1 VRLGEKRGV
10 GRKAVVVHCV
20 PEDHEILTERGF
32 MDLDAYESAVARDG
46 ADALRVAGYDPAT
59 QQMRFETPRRL
70 VKNERAEQT
79 LVEFSAV
86 GEMLDT
92 WSGDNG
98 RQTPIDASSNH
109 MSLLVTPGHD
119 MFVQTDAQAAH
130 RKVAASDL
138 LNVQAA
144 RHLAVAAG
152 GVGGEIAAGE
162 YVQALALQSA
172 TQEAAF
178 LELYGFWLGDD
189 GSLLYRDQ
197 QHVAICFT
205 QHKRAD
211 FEFLLDAIA
220 RTGLADGD
228 WDHCATGDDRTLV
241 RITNARWVEYFV
253 TQYAHKYV
261 DDSQDVETVID
272 ERSKPALASV
282 GVDCG
287 RPMPYDAVSWAGGS
301 YHGAE
306 CVNAAKWFWHWV
318 WTLDKER
325 LRHIVRGLWRADGS
339 WSDKQN
345 QIVTASARFRDEA
358 RTRAAH
364 GRLLCSLCASLWRH
378 CQAGR
383 RGLCCLPTS
392 RADDEAAVQADDVA
406 CARRDARA
414 LRTLVARGAS
424 RCRRASS

>member
-1 VRLGEKRGV
+1 
-10 GRKAVVVHCV
+10 
-20 PEDHEILTERGF
+20 
-32 MDLDAYESAVARDG
+32 
-46 ADALRVAGYDPAT
+46 
-59 QQMRFETPRRL
+59 
-70 VKNERAEQT
+70 
-79 LVEFSAV
+79 
-86 GEMLDT
+86 MLDT
-92 WSGDNG
+92 WSVDNG
-98 RQTPIDASSNH
+98 RQTDASSNH
-109 MSLLVTPGHD
+109 VSLLVTPGHD

-138 LNVQAA
+138 LNVQTA

-152 GVGGEIAAGE
+152 GVGGEIAARE

-172 TQEAAF
+172 AQEAAF

-253 TQYAHKYV
+253 TQYAHKYG
-261 DDSQDVETVID
+261 DDSQELASAVTD

-282 GVDCG
+282 GVDSTG
-287 RPMPYDAVSWAGGS
+287 RLYDKVSWAGGS
-301 YHGAE
+301 YLAPE
-306 CVNAAKWFWHWV
+306 KSAKWFWHWV

-325 LRHIVRGLWRADGS
+325 PASHRARP
-339 WSDKQN
+339 
-345 QIVTASARFRDEA
+345 VARRRQLEGQAEPDLHCIGA
-358 RTRAAH
+358 LPRRAGARAAH
-364 GRLLCSLCASLWRH
+364 GRLLCSL
-378 CQAGR
+378 
-383 RGLCCLPTS
+383 
-392 RADDEAAVQADDVA
+392 
-406 CARRDARA
+406 RA
-414 LRTLVARGAS
+414 LRWREARRVGRAV
-424 RCRRASS
+424 CRSEQR